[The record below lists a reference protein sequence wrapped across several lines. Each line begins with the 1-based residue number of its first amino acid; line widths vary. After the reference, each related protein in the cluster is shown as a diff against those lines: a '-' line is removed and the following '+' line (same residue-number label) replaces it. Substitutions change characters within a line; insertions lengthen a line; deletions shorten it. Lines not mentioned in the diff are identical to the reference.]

1 MRRDTLEPQPVL
13 EFALSWLKRHLP
25 PPPRRLVLVHG
36 DYRTGNFLYDQTGI
50 TGILDWEMAHAGD
63 PIEDLGW
70 LVIKSWRWAGDERVG
85 GLCTRDEFVKL
96 YEDAGGVK
104 VDPAVLKFWE
114 VFFQR
119 QVRHHLHHRHE
130 VGRRGQDARPA
141 AHADGVRQPGHRGRA
156 AGVDPM
162 RPYPEEVLRAIQ
174 SGVMAHFAPELTT
187 PYAQAQFAFSM
198 ILFAIV
204 QRDYDTAV
212 PDLVDANTAL
222 RDLLASAA
230 TAIASL
236 DRDDARAAR
245 DAVAALP
252 PPAAALRLSA
262 LRAENEAL
270 REAVCK
276 LTPLVEP
283 AADVPELAP
292 LKSVREQLFTWLSA

>member
-1 MRRDTLEPQPVL
+1 
-13 EFALSWLKRHLP
+13 
-25 PPPRRLVLVHG
+25 
-36 DYRTGNFLYDQTGI
+36 
-50 TGILDWEMAHAGD
+50 
-63 PIEDLGW
+63 
-70 LVIKSWRWAGDERVG
+70 
-85 GLCTRDEFVKL
+85 
-96 YEDAGGVK
+96 
-104 VDPAVLKFWE
+104 
-114 VFFQR
+114 
-119 QVRHHLHHRHE
+119 
-130 VGRRGQDARPA
+130 
-141 AHADGVRQPGHRGRA
+141 
-156 AGVDPM
+156 M

-245 DAVAALP
+245 DAVTALP

-292 LKSVREQLFTWLSA
+292 LKSVREQLFTWLSADAKRRTFPILTA